1 MPGCKETLLIIP
13 MTRICRLPRTLELFL
28 EYLGAAATGFVQ
40 LALVDSGTMFC
51 AAIAAFRFS

>member
-1 MPGCKETLLIIP
+1 MPGCEGTFLIIP
-13 MTRICRLPRTLELFL
+13 MTRICRLPRTLATFV

-40 LALVDSGTMFC
+40 LALVDYGTMFC